1 MSHRLRF
8 APSPTGLIHIGNAR
22 SAALNWAYA
31 KSKKGD
37 FILRIDDTDIDRSKK
52 EYEIKIKNDLKWLG
66 IDWKS
71 SINQSNRKNIYDQ
84 YIEKLKSNK
93 RLYPCF
99 ESSEELA
106 LKKKSLLTSGKPP
119 IYDRNSLNL
128 STEEINE
135 LIKSGKKPHWRFKLN
150 HEKISW
156 NDLIKGEVT
165 FDCKNLSDPV
175 LIREDGTLL
184 YHLPSVVDDID
195 LEITDIIRGED
206 HITNTAFHIQIF
218 DSLNA
223 KIPSF
228 GHHPFLTDH
237 KGKGF
242 AKRLGSLSIEDLRNE
257 GFERFTILNYLL
269 SIGSSLNLTKEIDE
283 EILTNNFDIKSISN
297 SSPKFSF
304 DTLKALNKD
313 ILKLYNYSD
322 IKNRFS
328 QIGIKNSSEHFWELI
343 KNNVNYFSECLE
355 WDNIINSTEAFKI
368 ENTDFL
374 KLAAELLPDEPFDN
388 NTWDQWI
395 SLIKEKTKKS
405 GKDLF
410 IPLRIALTGKE
421 SGPELKFLLPFLSK
435 DNILKKFGI
444 IT

>member
-355 WDNIINSTEAFKI
+355 WDNIINSTEAFNI